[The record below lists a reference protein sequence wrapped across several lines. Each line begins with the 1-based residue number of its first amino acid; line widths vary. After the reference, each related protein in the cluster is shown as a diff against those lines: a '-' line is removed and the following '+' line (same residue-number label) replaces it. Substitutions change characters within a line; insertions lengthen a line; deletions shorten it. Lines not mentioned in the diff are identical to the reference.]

1 MDKGLEEKR
10 EFKSM
15 VAGIKR
21 IADDPKGLGGNT
33 YDSYK
38 EDLSIKGNAVK
49 KNINDFTSKAKG
61 KTQNKKDIFGD
72 IVDTV
77 DGFLGTDNEDT
88 INSNKKPYIQSKVLR
103 YAKQAAQKSLQI
115 TQQLIT
121 DEVKKGFFS
130 GQGGCDSNSE
140 TRSQSFTMSPTEFDF
155 INMLKV
161 SPDSISGK
169 VMYEAQPDPGLGLQF
184 NRELFTAFDETPY
197 DFVTKDGDT
206 LFRLVW
212 SPASQKYAVVN
223 ISSDQNISDF
233 ISDYYNTIEQPDI
246 EGVLKNAMLM
256 SLQGDGTEP
265 SSFNSGMDYLNRLL
279 TKLFSLC
286 GNASNNDSPFLNNAT
301 NQLFEDEPD
310 IQDYFDFDDVE
321 GIDLDDEDA
330 RKRRV
335 LKFADCN
342 NFEIPTNSNHME
354 DFTYLLDSKNI
365 DENVNN
371 TLKKAAMD
379 AYGQS
384 DESIYLEGFELSLM
398 NDYILQIPRALVSTI
413 LSPKMLF
420 PIALSYQMLNADVD
434 DLNVK
439 DMMKELS
446 GMFFSLIKS
455 LFWNFIKEFWALV
468 KRDLLNF
475 VKDVATTIVLN
486 TFNKIKGIILSL
498 ISLLLKV
505 LESGIQSCADIF
517 GALLNVIKS
526 ALNRSVSV
534 PIPGLLLVISQSLP
548 GFSADRA
555 YMDSL
560 DRLEAA
566 GINTGDI
573 YGTENKLPSLM
584 KSMIES
590 YSNEM
595 DANSYVKVGLNPT
608 IIPAGPGGAVI
619 SPLITGAGKLF

>member
-1 MDKGLEEKR
+1 
-10 EFKSM
+10 
-15 VAGIKR
+15 
-21 IADDPKGLGGNT
+21 
-33 YDSYK
+33 
-38 EDLSIKGNAVK
+38 
-49 KNINDFTSKAKG
+49 
-61 KTQNKKDIFGD
+61 
-72 IVDTV
+72 
-77 DGFLGTDNEDT
+77 
-88 INSNKKPYIQSKVLR
+88 
-103 YAKQAAQKSLQI
+103 
-115 TQQLIT
+115 
-121 DEVKKGFFS
+121 
-130 GQGGCDSNSE
+130 
-140 TRSQSFTMSPTEFDF
+140 
-155 INMLKV
+155 MLKV